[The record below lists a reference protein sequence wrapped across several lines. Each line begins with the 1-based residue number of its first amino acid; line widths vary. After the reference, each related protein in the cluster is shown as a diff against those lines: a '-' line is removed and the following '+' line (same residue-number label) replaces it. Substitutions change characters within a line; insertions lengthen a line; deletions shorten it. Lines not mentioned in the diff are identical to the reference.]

1 MATLSNN
8 LITIWNKLKSVYT
21 AVSNDISGVET
32 SLALKENVGNK
43 SNELTSSLSQ
53 YPTSNAVNS
62 AVEQIQ
68 VNLQNLADLIPYIK
82 QTTGISTD
90 DVMSQ
95 KAVTDAIQSA
105 MGSAGVFH
113 YMGAVTDATALP
125 TQDVNDFDIYLNEDT
140 GEFVFWVS
148 DAWHTINESVDLTN
162 YATNGEEESAIFD
175 VTDDL
180 LNLTTTNKGSLVG
193 AINENKS
200 RIDNNVTSISGLQ
213 SDLTGEISARTTQY
227 STLNSA
233 INTNATNISNINTL
247 IDLTSFESYILANPI
262 EV

>member
-8 LITIWNKLKSVYT
+8 LITIWNKLKSVHT

-32 SLALKENVGNK
+32 ALALKENVGNK
-43 SNELTSSLSQ
+43 SNELKSSLSQ

-62 AVEQIQ
+62 AVAQLQ

-82 QTTGISTD
+82 QTIGDSTV

-105 MGSAGVFH
+105 MGSAGIFH
-113 YMGAVTDATALP
+113 YKGAVTNVTELP
-125 TQDVNDFDIYLNEDT
+125 TQNVADFDIYLKEDT

-162 YATNGEEESAIFD
+162 YATNSQVSAKIFD
-175 VTDDL
+175 ITGDL
-180 LNLTTTNKGSLVG
+180 LNLNVTNKGSLVG